1 MYFVTYQYASFSEAG
16 ILTPDKKKIIPLST
30 LGRIIDQKLP
40 DQLTDFIAMADDKL
54 IDDLTQAVASHDD
67 IGIHS
72 NGVKYLAPIPH
83 PERNIFCLGKN
94 YQNHVKELNTIPNL
108 QGNPADPIYFSKLSS
123 SVVGPNSNILSHANM
138 TKEVD
143 YEVELAVIIGKE
155 GINIQPE
162 EAEDYIFGYTIAN
175 DITARDLQKKHAQ
188 WYKGKSLDTFCPMGP
203 VLVHKNALP
212 LPLDLNICC
221 TVNGEMRQSST
232 TANMIFDIPF
242 ILSDLSQGVTL
253 KPGDI
258 ILTGTPG
265 GVGAAMNPPQF
276 LTHGDVIESEIQG
289 IGILRNTIN

>member
-67 IGIHS
+67 MGIHS